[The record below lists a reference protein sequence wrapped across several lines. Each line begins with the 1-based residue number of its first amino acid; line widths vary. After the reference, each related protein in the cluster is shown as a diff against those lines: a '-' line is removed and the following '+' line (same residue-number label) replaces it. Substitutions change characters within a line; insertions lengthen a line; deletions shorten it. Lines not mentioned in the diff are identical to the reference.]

1 MPAQLEAGS
10 TDADRFSAALAA
22 RQCHAPCCVHRL
34 AHHVCAGR
42 QVNVALIVLFNYYYT
57 FLQLDPKDMADQLK
71 RSGASIPAVRPGR
84 ATADY
89 ITNTLNR
96 MSILGS
102 AFLGALAAA
111 PPLVEAVTKLQVRR
125 ALQACLNESK
135 QKNGSGA
142 RESVPSLTSEGP
154 TACRAVPALVSLVC
168 APGAV
173 AAVFS
178 GHAAREVSPT
188 LCPPI
193 CLSCCCA
200 TVFAGLTACMRR
212 ARLAGQPFRWDHC
225 MPGLQVLAPAARPGS
240 GGLRLAGQCLVLA

>member
-1 MPAQLEAGS
+1 MFLPAVCLLQQVVCRPS
-10 TDADRFSAALAA
+10 WKQSASVLPWLHG
-22 RQCHAPCCVHRL
+22 QRL
-34 AHHVCAGR
+34 APHCVNRRAQRVRAGR

-125 ALQACLNESK
+125 
-135 QKNGSGA
+135 
-142 RESVPSLTSEGP
+142 R
-154 TACRAVPALVSLVC
+154 PA
-168 APGAV
+168 
-173 AAVFS
+173 
-178 GHAAREVSPT
+178 
-188 LCPPI
+188 
-193 CLSCCCA
+193 
-200 TVFAGLTACMRR
+200 
-212 ARLAGQPFRWDHC
+212 
-225 MPGLQVLAPAARPGS
+225 
-240 GGLRLAGQCLVLA
+240 

>member
-1 MPAQLEAGS
+1 M
-10 TDADRFSAALAA
+10 R
-22 RQCHAPCCVHRL
+22 
-34 AHHVCAGR
+34 AGR

-125 ALQACLNESK
+125 ALQACLRRESK
-135 QKNGSGA
+135 RRMGMVG
-142 RESVPSLTSEGP
+142 VMFPS
-154 TACRAVPALVSLVC
+154 
-168 APGAV
+168 
-173 AAVFS
+173 
-178 GHAAREVSPT
+178 
-188 LCPPI
+188 PP
-193 CLSCCCA
+193 
-200 TVFAGLTACMRR
+200 
-212 ARLAGQPFRWDHC
+212 
-225 MPGLQVLAPAARPGS
+225 
-240 GGLRLAGQCLVLA
+240 

>member
-1 MPAQLEAGS
+1 MASWPVACRRRLGSRSRWCAGPAGS
-10 TDADRFSAALAA
+10 GQRQRCPGCAASVLRRAA
-22 RQCHAPCCVHRL
+22 RPGRAHR
-34 AHHVCAGR
+34 VRAGR

-125 ALQACLNESK
+125 ALQACL
-135 QKNGSGA
+135 
-142 RESVPSLTSEGP
+142 
-154 TACRAVPALVSLVC
+154 
-168 APGAV
+168 
-173 AAVFS
+173 
-178 GHAAREVSPT
+178 
-188 LCPPI
+188 
-193 CLSCCCA
+193 
-200 TVFAGLTACMRR
+200 
-212 ARLAGQPFRWDHC
+212 
-225 MPGLQVLAPAARPGS
+225 
-240 GGLRLAGQCLVLA
+240 